1 MPGIK
6 WSSRE
11 PFHTLIHFLWQ
22 LPHVVLPV
30 LTSVNEHKW
39 KQPQLSMSPI
49 RWIHMVVFVE
59 EIIPKSKMLVTTCI
73 KQNPT
78 KFCLKFPVFGW
89 TFPETSQMS
98 PSRLEIKGDELSI
111 AFIKGQARWCDL
123 TGRTPAYDIL
133 KSQLEKI
140 LKDLSHSRRWNKMSG
155 LWRPIV
161 WSKSEKFW
169 SFSHPSAPRN
179 ANALDGD
186 KPTQSFPRRS
196 CNIFRGWE
204 MSELEENIRE
214 YSSRNWNDTWY
225 IDFCFDGGK

>member
-1 MPGIK
+1 MNTNESSLSCRCHPSDGFTW
-6 WSSRE
+6 WSLSRK
-11 PFHTLIHFLWQ
+11 
-22 LPHVVLPV
+22 
-30 LTSVNEHKW
+30 S
-39 KQPQLSMSPI
+39 SPNQKC
-49 RWIHMVVFVE
+49 WW
-59 EIIPKSKMLVTTCI
+59 PCI